1 MGSDHTFIVGDVHG
15 CFDEL
20 MLLLEKA
27 QYDSKKHR
35 LMFVGDLINKGE
47 DSLKVLKWV
56 RQNKLE
62 CVIGNHE
69 LKFIEGVEKKQPLPP
84 ALLQL
89 QKDMGDQLKDWMDYI
104 KSWPS
109 FIEEEDFLLVHAGLI
124 PNEHPRESQLRN
136 LVNVRYW
143 NDQQKRM
150 CLEDEGKP
158 WHDYYKGDKLVI
170 YGHWAK
176 QGVSK
181 KNNSICLD
189 SGCVYGREL
198 TGVFLPSRRLVSID
212 SLKKRM

>member
-1 MGSDHTFIVGDVHG
+1 MELNHTFIVGDVHG

-27 QYDSKKHR
+27 EYSSQKHR

-56 RQNKLE
+56 RQNNLE

-69 LKFIEGVEKKQPLPP
+69 LKFIEGIEKNQPLPP

-89 QKDMGDQLKDWMDYI
+89 QKDMGTELKDWIDYI

-109 FIEEEDFLLVHAGLI
+109 FIEEDDFLLVHAGLV
-124 PNEHPRESQLRN
+124 PDEHPRESQLKN
-136 LVNVRYW
+136 LANIRYW
-143 NDQQKRM
+143 NNQKKCI

-158 WHDYYKGDKLVI
+158 WHDYYKKDKLVV

-176 QGVSK
+176 QGVLK
-181 KNNSICLD
+181 RNNSICLD
-189 SGCVYGREL
+189 SGCVYGRQL
-198 TGVFLPSRRLVSID
+198 TGVFLPNR
-212 SLKKRM
+212 SLFSVNSSKKRM